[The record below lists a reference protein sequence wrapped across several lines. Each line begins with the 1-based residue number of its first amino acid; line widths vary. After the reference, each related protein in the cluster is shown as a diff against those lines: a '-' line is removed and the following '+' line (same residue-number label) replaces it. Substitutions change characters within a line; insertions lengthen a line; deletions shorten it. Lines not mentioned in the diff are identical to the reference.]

1 MYKSGV
7 NPLYLTI
14 MKGGIPKNNKL
25 AYDPPR
31 VVHYYTYTLED
42 SFHKYLRR
50 YEL

>member
-14 MKGGIPKNNKL
+14 MNGGINNL

-31 VVHYYTYTLED
+31 VVYYYTYTLED